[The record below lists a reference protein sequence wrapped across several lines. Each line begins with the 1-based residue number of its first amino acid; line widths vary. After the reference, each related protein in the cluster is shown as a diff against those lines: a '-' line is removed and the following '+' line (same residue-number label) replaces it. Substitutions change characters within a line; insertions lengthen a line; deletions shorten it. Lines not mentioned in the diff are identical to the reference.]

1 MRTNSK
7 NYLLGFS
14 FVMRKSG
21 KAKMLLD
28 DVERKRKMGNHPF
41 SMFLFA
47 LLTSFCISSTAM
59 AADNK
64 LPETSTADAPKY
76 YVIFNCETSK
86 YMTYNGISRY
96 MKMDGTVSNAS
107 LWYFEGLSS
116 EEGIKIVT
124 KAGLE
129 AGNNYKYLTDGQY
142 TFNRIGKYSS
152 SGSTFYIHQNPSDE
166 IGCVISTSSGV
177 PYIGISGCFEEYGA
191 NEVAVNNLGGGEDF
205 KWIFKSYDD
214 LLEDA
219 AANGVDISAYENL
232 DHANATNFQT
242 VISAIAS
249 AKAAKQVQSP
259 DANKKYLLRNRRYG
273 YYLNSNGTSFYGT
286 SVPTDYSTW
295 VFTTIGGTAALV
307 NRDVT
312 DGVSIRLNTSAS
324 DHKFYSLD
332 PSVAQ
337 SYNATVIAS
346 SDGDQRYVAF
356 AGTTVRESLRD
367 HTYYMA
373 MVSSL
378 TVEGRE
384 GQSYSSDWEFIE
396 AQEDV
401 NYDKVILSEAEL
413 IPADDN
419 PLNASFFR
427 IRNVAR
433 DVVDYASDK
442 KFEAGGWLED
452 VDHVHAQY
460 RIEETAATAF
470 SWVQEEAQWM
480 YDARN
485 AEVYAAMPD
494 MTHASALWEFVRV
507 GRASTD
513 NENATGV
520 ISPEHNIYIIRN
532 ANTGKYI
539 SATPAA
545 NGLVNLTENKSD
557 AAMVYLS
564 QLVDGQYALYLYA
577 GTDFSGGNAGKDSNG
592 GAFRVTSTDEGTRA
606 GMTLLADA
614 ATVNTNSAWL
624 IKKAPTLE
632 LSIMTTETTD
642 GYEWSTLYYP
652 FDVQLADVTGTRE
665 VKFFHGGWKSEPDY
679 SGTPVKVGVVEMNEV
694 ADVPAG
700 NPVIVRSTTNNG
712 ETYGALTLNVYPA
725 GGMDTT
731 TDPSVFE
738 GNVWKGVVESE
749 GNYFGDDWRNYW
761 VLSKRAN
768 GELKLLHPAG
778 NYLLPNR
785 AYIDAESAQT
795 LGSNVK
801 LSSIDMIF
809 PEGTDM
815 PTAIVDIEENTQ
827 DGAIY
832 NLAGQRVKADAMES
846 LPAGIYIYNGKKIL
860 IR

>member
-41 SMFLFA
+41 YMFLFA

-64 LPETSTADAPKY
+64 LPETSTAVAPKY
-76 YVIFNCETSK
+76 YVIQNARSGG
-86 YMTYNGISRY
+86 YMQYEGKDRLGGVNRT
-96 MKMDGTVSNAS
+96 KMESSVANSS
-107 LWYFEGLSS
+107 LWYFEADGQGVKVVSKGAAEDS
-116 EEGIKIVT
+116 
-124 KAGLE
+124 KADG
-129 AGNNYKYLTDGQY
+129 KYLTNDLY
-142 TFNRIGKYSS
+142 LNNLARYKL
-152 SGSTFYIHQNPSDE
+152 SGTTFYIGNNPYDQ
-166 IGCVISTSSGV
+166 IGCVVSTNANLSSDCWNETNSS
-177 PYIGISGCFEEYGA
+177 YIGLS
-191 NEVAVNNLGGGEDF
+191 NLSNDEGY

-356 AGTTVRESLRD
+356 AGTTVREGLTN

-507 GRASTD
+507 GHASTD

-545 NGLVNLTENKSD
+545 NGLVNLTENKSE